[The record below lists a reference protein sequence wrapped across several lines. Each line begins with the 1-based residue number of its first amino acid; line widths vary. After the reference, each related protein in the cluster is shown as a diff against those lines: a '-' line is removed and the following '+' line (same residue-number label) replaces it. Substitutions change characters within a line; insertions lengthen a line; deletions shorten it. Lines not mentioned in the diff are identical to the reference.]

1 MGRLLREPHLFGFD
15 AAMRVLMRKA
25 HVTDPARSARFAS
38 DAALAFPGTEISEV
52 RPTEPDPTRMRSTGV
67 RSTEVREA
75 GVRQAGVDGDAARA
89 PAEQREQAS
98 TPAANRLPRVKVPLI
113 GLVGAAGVLPRLYGT
128 TAMSSARRGSTALQD
143 FLDLLSHRLVAF
155 FGSAGIKYRL
165 HRSTEV
171 AALAKPPARD
181 SIAAALLALT
191 GHAAP
196 GLTER
201 LAIGPD
207 PLLHYAGLFSMRPR
221 SADRLQ
227 ALVSDWLGR
236 PVEVRQFAGSW
247 LLLPRDEQTSLPLG
261 GSPGTWNSLGLDAA
275 IGVQSWDIQARIVLR
290 IGPLE
295 REAFEALLPDGPVHA
310 RLVSLVR
317 TFLGLET
324 GVAINPVLAREA
336 GFPLDLGESGKPLL
350 GWNTWL
356 AEPGHPLREDA
367 LDAVF
372 EMG

>member
-1 MGRLLREPHLFGFD
+1 MGRLLREPHRFSFD

-38 DAALAFPGTEISEV
+38 DPALAFPGSEISEV
-52 RPTEPDPTRMRSTGV
+52 HLSEPDPAGV
-67 RSTEVREA
+67 SPA
-75 GVRQAGVDGDAARA
+75 GVRREVARTTAGHQEEAR
-89 PAEQREQAS
+89 

-128 TAMSSARRGSTALQD
+128 VAMSSARRGSTALQD

-165 HRSTEV
+165 HRSMEV
-171 AALAKPPARD
+171 AALAQPPATD
-181 SIAAALLALT
+181 PIGAALLALI

-207 PLLHYAGLFSMRPR
+207 PLQHYAGLFAMRPR
-221 SADRLQ
+221 SADRLE

-295 REAFEALLPDGPVHA
+295 REAFEALLPDGPIHA

-336 GFPLDLGESGKPLL
+336 GFPLHLGESAKPLL

-367 LDAVF
+367 PDAVF